1 MFFFYDL
8 LNKPKR
14 INTDIAHKIA
24 KSFLIFDEN
33 TNYKVDA
40 ISSSNHMLF
49 ESKIGADQIQL
60 NIALETG
67 SWSTDF
73 INSDQADG

>member
-8 LNKPKR
+8 LNQPKR
-14 INTDIAHKIA
+14 INTDIAHKMA

-33 TNYKVDA
+33 SNYKVDA
-40 ISSSNHMLF
+40 ISSSNNMLF
-49 ESKIGADQIQL
+49 ESRIGADQIQL

-67 SWSTDF
+67 TWSTVI
-73 INSDQADG
+73 INTDQADG